1 MKKCNSLNLLTLIL
15 FMSTIFLI
23 PAVYAEIDF
32 DGEISGEEQAQ
43 FDEILSPV
51 MKIYN
56 FVKYAATVAGVL
68 MLVFAGISFVTS
80 VGEQLKKEKAKNTAA
95 GVIIGLI
102 VIWVAPLIVQY
113 IFS

>member
-1 MKKCNSLNLLTLIL
+1 MKKYNLLNCFALVLI
-15 FMSTIFLI
+15 MSAIFLI
-23 PAVYAEIDF
+23 PSVYAEIDF

-80 VGEQLKKEKAKNTAA
+80 GGEQIKKEKAKNMAA

-102 VIWVAPLIVQY
+102 VIWVAPLIVNV

>member
-1 MKKCNSLNLLTLIL
+1 MKNYNLLNLLAFIL
-15 FMSTIFLI
+15 VISAGFLV
-23 PAVYAEIDF
+23 PAVYAEISF

-80 VGEQLKKEKAKNTAA
+80 GGEQLKKEKAKNTAA

-102 VIWVAPLIVQY
+102 VIWVAPLVVNL